1 MAVDPVPY
9 VVHGARHSA
18 DVFRQAHYDA
28 TGGAEGVSLPQNL
41 SVRATGTP
49 SGQVRVAPGGAT
61 ILNSYSGGD
70 GQSYS
75 VRNASETL
83 VDVPASDSTGSK
95 SWRIIFRVSDPQFGG
110 PIPVDAET
118 GPYAF
123 LECVANSATVDHP
136 HIDLARVDVP
146 ASTATITADM
156 ITDLREVANP
166 IVGTATYGRPRLAA
180 DDDPRQN
187 YLTAFWDHGTDGKWF
202 GELFPGGWGS
212 PNIAEIKIP
221 RRATHM
227 AVRATWAS
235 VYQDSG
241 LNGYGLYWVEYGD
254 KWKGAGWGDG
264 RNLEFVT
271 QTQGWNT
278 TGTAG
283 VYSTNWILIDT
294 KPIPAKLRGKTIQ
307 FAFKA
312 GRSIGSDNNAVF
324 MNSQSSMGL
333 ELTFSMA
340 PVNEDT
346 I

>member
-1 MAVDPVPY
+1 MATDPVPY
-9 VVHGARHSA
+9 AIQGALHSA
-18 DVFRQAHYDA
+18 DVLRQTVYDS
-28 TGGAEGVSLPQNL
+28 TQGSEGISLPANL
-41 SVRATGTP
+41 AVRQTGTP
-49 SGQVRVAPGGAT
+49 SSQVRVAPGGVL
-61 ILNSYSGGD
+61 ILNSYQGGE
-70 GQSYS
+70 GQTYS
-75 VRNASETL
+75 ARNASETL
-83 VDVPASDSTGSK
+83 VDVPASNSTGSK
-95 SWRIIFRVSDPQFGG
+95 SWYIIFRVEDPQFGG
-110 PIPVDAET
+110 QAPPDVDA
-118 GPYAF
+118 GPYNF
-123 LECVANSATVDHP
+123 IECVSTSAVIDHP
-136 HIDLARVDVP
+136 HYRLARVDVP
-146 ASTATITADM
+146 ASTATITDAM
-156 ITDLREVANP
+156 ITDLREVAQP

-187 YLTAFWDHGTDGKWF
+187 YLAAFWDHGTEGKWF

-227 AVRATWAS
+227 AIRATWAT

-241 LNGYGLYWVEYGD
+241 LNGYGRYWVEYGD
-254 KWKGAGWGDG
+254 QWKGAGWGDG
-264 RNLEFVT
+264 RNLEFAT

-283 VYSTNWILIDT
+283 VYASNWILIDT